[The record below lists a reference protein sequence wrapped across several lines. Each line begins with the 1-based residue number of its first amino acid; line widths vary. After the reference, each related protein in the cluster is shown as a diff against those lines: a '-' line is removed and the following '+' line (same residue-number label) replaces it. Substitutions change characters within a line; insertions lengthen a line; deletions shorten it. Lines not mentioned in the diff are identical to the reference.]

1 MKSNSPRYMLW
12 FVVLIWFLIFI
23 IISLFASLTS
33 ARAHGVHFT
42 DVASEITQNVV
53 ARGWVGGVY
62 VFATDTDG
70 DGLPDVFW
78 RVYKDGDLTHHQSV
92 CLHVEPLTQE
102 SAKMLL
108 INRKED

>member
-1 MKSNSPRYMLW
+1 MVKWIILVW
-12 FVVLIWFLIFI
+12 LLLTCFVL
-23 IISLFASLTS
+23 SLAGK
-33 ARAHGVHFT
+33 ANAHGVHFT

-78 RVYKDGDLTHHQSV
+78 RIYKDGDLTHHQGV

-102 SAKMLL
+102 SAKFIL
-108 INRKED
+108 KGGQAE